1 MSKLGPISHF
11 LSLVSCDSL
20 VLQGLRCEW
29 GAGVLNLVL
38 SLSLSHTGHWKF
50 NMAPRGKELS
60 EDLKKR
66 IVALHKDGVGYKK
79 IAKTLKLSCSTVA
92 KTIQRFNRTGSTQKR
107 PHHGRP
113 KKLSARAQLSAASIA
128 AEVEGVGGQPVSAQT
143 IRGTL
148 HQIGLHGCRPR
159 RKPLLKMMH
168 NKARKQFAEDKQ
180 TKDMD
185 YWNHVLWS
193 DETKINLFGSDGVKR
208 VWRQPGEEYKDKCVL
223 PTVKHGGG
231 SVMVW
236 GCMSAAGTGELQFI
250 EGTMYCDILKQSMIP
265 SLRRL
270 GRRAV
275 FQHDNDPKHT
285 SKTTTA
291 LLKKLRVKV
300 MDRPSMSPDLNP
312 IEHLW
317 GILKRK
323 VEERK
328 VSNIHQLRDVVME
341 EWKRTP
347 VATCEALVN
356 SMPKRVKAV
365 LENNGGHTKY
375 WHFGPNLNI
384 FT

>member
-11 LSLVSCDSL
+11 PSPVSCDSL

-29 GAGVLNLVL
+29 GAGVLNLVS
-38 SLSLSHTGHWKF
+38 SLSNSLILTCHWKF
-50 NMAPRGKELS
+50 NMAPHGKQLS

-66 IVALHKDGVGYKK
+66 IVALHKDGLGYKM

-92 KTIQRFNRTGSTQKR
+92 KTVQRFNWTGYTQNR
-107 PHHGRP
+107 PRHGRP
-113 KKLSARAQLSAASIA
+113 KKLSARAQRHIQRLSLGNRRMSAASIA

-143 IRGTL
+143 IRCTL

-168 NKARKQFAEDKQ
+168 KKARKQLSEDKQ

-193 DETKINLFGSDGVKR
+193 IETKINLFGLDGVKR
-208 VWRQPGEEYKDKCVL
+208 VWRKPGEEYKDKCVL

-250 EGTMYCDILKQSMIP
+250 EGTMNANMYCDILKQSMIP

-300 MDRPSMSPDLNP
+300 MDWPSMSPDLNP

-323 VEERK
+323 VEECK
-328 VSNIHQLRDVVME
+328 VSNINQLCDVVME
-341 EWKRTP
+341 ED
-347 VATCEALVN
+347 
-356 SMPKRVKAV
+356 SS
-365 LENNGGHTKY
+365 G
-375 WHFGPNLNI
+375 NL
-384 FT
+384 